1 MTHQTSRSSIT
12 MMAYLARAPSATG
25 SVRQQPQQRTSYGGR
40 RELLNAVIMQEAQRA
55 AAQRQH
61 TKSSKMRPDPEQLDH
76 ALRHRVDS
84 LTSLLHSQAE
94 AKALLQQAEGAMY
107 NPQPG
112 PNPNPIL
119 STGRDRLAE
128 P

>member
-1 MTHQTSRSSIT
+1 MFPSDGAGKAHQTSRSSIT

-94 AKALLQQAEGAMY
+94 AKALLLQAEGAM
-107 NPQPG
+107 
-112 PNPNPIL
+112 
-119 STGRDRLAE
+119 
-128 P
+128 